1 MKKFLIVVMLLT
13 SILLYG
19 CNRNKI
25 KDDTNVLTI
34 KEAEMIG
41 EALIK
46 HFGEETVNKYSRSF
60 GSISGY
66 ITEFN
71 GIYIFIKPSTG
82 GIPEGDVLTIGDYT
96 FRESPSDCILVY
108 YDKNIYSL
116 SEAYNQKVIDDRMLG
131 EIVERYTNEKVSKSL
146 LYSIIYSVDK
156 SIDSFFSN
164 GYTNF
169 IVIKEIKCPIITN
182 NDGSKIVYEHIDYE
196 NIWEEDAYRWIDVKS
211 EISLITDE
219 DIELLKEYIPS
230 LNK

>member
-46 HFGEETVNKYSRSF
+46 HFGEDAVNEYSRSF

-71 GIYIFIKPSTG
+71 GIYIFIIPGGG
-82 GIPEGDVLTIGDYT
+82 GIPEGNVLTIGDYT
-96 FRESPSDCILVY
+96 FRVSVDDCILVY

-116 SEAYNQKVIDDRMLG
+116 SEAYNQKVIDDQMLG

>member
-13 SILLYG
+13 SILLCG
-19 CNRNKI
+19 CNRNRI

-46 HFGEETVNKYSRSF
+46 HFGEDAVNEYSRSF

-71 GIYIFIKPSTG
+71 GIYIFIIPGGG
-82 GIPEGDVLTIGDYT
+82 GIPEGYVLTIGDYT
-96 FRESPSDCILVY
+96 FRVSVDDCILVY

-116 SEAYNQKVIDDRMLG
+116 SEAYNQKVIDDQMLG
-131 EIVERYTNEKVSKSL
+131 EIVERYTNEKVPKTL

-169 IVIKEIKCPIITN
+169 IVIKEIKYPIITN
-182 NDGSKIVYEHIDYE
+182 NDGSKIVYEHIDYK

>member
-1 MKKFLIVVMLLT
+1 MKKILIVVMLLT

-46 HFGEETVNKYSRSF
+46 HFGEDAVNEYSRSF

-71 GIYIFIKPSTG
+71 GIYIFIKPSAG

-116 SEAYNQKVIDDRMLG
+116 SEAYNQKVIDDQMLG
-131 EIVERYTNEKVSKSL
+131 EIVERYTNGRVSKSL

-169 IVIKEIKCPIITN
+169 IVIKEIKYPIITN
-182 NDGSKIVYEHIDYE
+182 NDGSKIVYEHVDSD

>member
-1 MKKFLIVVMLLT
+1 MKKILIVVMLLT

-19 CNRNKI
+19 CNRNRI

-46 HFGEETVNKYSRSF
+46 RFGEDAVNEYSRSF

-71 GIYIFIKPSTG
+71 GIYIFIKPSAG

-116 SEAYNQKVIDDRMLG
+116 SEAYNQKVIDDQMLG
-131 EIVERYTNEKVSKSL
+131 EIVERYTNGRVSKSL

-169 IVIKEIKCPIITN
+169 IVIKEIKYPIITN
-182 NDGSKIVYEHIDYE
+182 NDGSKIVYEHVDSD